1 MKYLTVGLVLVLMSG
16 AIAQEPEQNV
26 GFKGGGIKVG
36 MAFASLSTDVPE
48 FKEAGSATGF
58 TIGAFGTYNITPALA
73 IQPEVLY
80 VRKGSGEVD
89 LLTSGGFR
97 LSYLEIPLLVKY
109 DLVRT
114 GKTIPRLYLGPA
126 AGILLGANLYYH
138 GLWTDYDHDVK
149 DGMKSLD
156 LCLVFGG
163 ELEVTTVRIG
173 RLMVDV
179 RYSLGL
185 SSAVDPAEWN
195 GAAKIVDEGF
205 HWPYPAFE
213 EFDRPYLEDDASAK
227 NSVFSIMVGYRF

>member
-1 MKYLTVGLVLVLMSG
+1 MKYLTLGLVLVLMSG
-16 AIAQEPEQNV
+16 AIAQEMEENI

-36 MAFASLSTDVPE
+36 MAFASLSTNVPE

-80 VRKGSGEVD
+80 VRKGLGDAD
-89 LLTSGGFR
+89 LLTSEGFR

-126 AGILLGANLYYH
+126 AGVLLGADLYYH
-138 GLWTDYDHDVK
+138 GLFTDYSHDVK
-149 DGMKSLD
+149 DGMKSVD
-156 LCLVFGG
+156 FCLVFGG
-163 ELEVTTVRIG
+163 EVEVTSVRIG
-173 RLMVDV
+173 RLMLDV
-179 RYSLGL
+179 RYSLSL

-195 GAAKIVDEGF
+195 DAAKPVDEGF
-205 HWPYPAFE
+205 FWPYPIFG
-213 EFDRPYLEDDASAK
+213 EFDRPYLADDADAK
-227 NSVFSIMVGYRF
+227 NGVFSIMVGYRF